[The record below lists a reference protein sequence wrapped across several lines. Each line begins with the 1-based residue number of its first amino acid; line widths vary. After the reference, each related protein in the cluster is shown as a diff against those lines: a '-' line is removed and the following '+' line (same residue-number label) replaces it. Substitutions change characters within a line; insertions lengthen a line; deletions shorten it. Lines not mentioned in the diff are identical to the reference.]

1 VRATFEAAA
10 ISELARRTLRSTE
23 VTFQA
28 DKVFSTDI
36 ESLSTSL
43 SDASP
48 ALMISISHIEVD
60 SDNITIECSGLA
72 GGMIGGEEPE
82 EEFVWIY
89 GNVND
94 IWRKYIRVMVE
105 LANAGYPGCVG
116 CAGPAAEMPWDETLS
131 RRRLS

>member
-1 VRATFEAAA
+1 MRATFEAAA

-28 DKVFSTDI
+28 DKAFSADI

-43 SDASP
+43 SDVSP
-48 ALMISISHIEVD
+48 TLMISISHIEID
-60 SDNITIECSGLA
+60 SESITIDCSGLA
-72 GGMIGGEEPE
+72 GGMIGCEEPE
-82 EEFVWIY
+82 QEFVWIN

-94 IWRKYIRVMVE
+94 IWRKYIRVMIE

>member
-28 DKVFSTDI
+28 DKGFSADI

-43 SDASP
+43 SDVSP
-48 ALMISISHIEVD
+48 TLMISISHIEID
-60 SDNITIECSGLA
+60 SESITIDCSGLA
-72 GGMIGGEEPE
+72 GGMIGCEEPE
-82 EEFVWIY
+82 QEFVWIN

-94 IWRKYIRVMVE
+94 IWRKYIRVMIE